1 MKVLLA
7 LEQTRISVG
16 AIRILTKV
24 TLPSRSDL
32 FLLHVHPIP
41 QKVTGLA
48 KERILKISQ
57 QVQEIQKEVLE
68 QARQFLGKVEKTLRR
83 QGVLSHSMVKNGFP
97 GEEILKTIRTKGI
110 DLVVLGTRSYSQ
122 AAGFFLGS
130 VSQWVLQEAPCS
142 VLIARHRPHKKL
154 NDRGMNILLATDGS
168 SDSQAA
174 VDFVNTLGFPA
185 SSHIMILHVI
195 KKQVYETERALTTG
209 RENEKEF
216 AKLAEE
222 IFEARGRQGA
232 KLLEHTSKTLSSND
246 LTIQKRLVYGNAAD
260 EILKAARLMKADLIV
275 MGSQGSTG
283 AKRVFLGSVSNKVVH
298 SAGCSVAVIR
308 NQKEKV
314 IL

>member
-7 LEQTRISVG
+7 VEQTRISVG
-16 AIRILTKV
+16 AIRLLTKL

-32 FLLHVHPIP
+32 ILLHVNAVP
-41 QKVTGLA
+41 QKITGLA

-57 QVQEIQKEVLE
+57 QVQEVQKKVSE
-68 QARQFLGKVEKTLRR
+68 QARQFLSKIEKTLRR
-83 QGVLSHSMVKNGFP
+83 QDVVFHPQVKIGFP
-97 GEEILKTIRTKGI
+97 GEEILKTIHSKGI

-142 VLIARHRPHKKL
+142 VVIARNRPHKKL
-154 NDRGMNILLATDGS
+154 KDRGMKVLLATDGS
-168 SDSQAA
+168 PDSGAA
-174 VDFVNTLGFPA
+174 VDFINMMGFPA
-185 SSHIMILHVI
+185 SSEVMILHVI
-195 KKQVYETERALTTG
+195 KKQVYETERALMTG

-222 IFEARGRQGA
+222 LFEARGQQGA
-232 KLLEHTSKTLSSND
+232 NLLEQTSKRLSSPD
-246 LTIQKRLVYGNAAD
+246 LTIQKRLVYGNAAN

-275 MGSQGSTG
+275 VGSQGSTG
-283 AKRVFLGSVSNKVVH
+283 VKRMFLGSVSNKVVH

-308 NQKEKV
+308 HKEKK
-314 IL
+314 

>member
-7 LEQTRISVG
+7 VEQTRISVG
-16 AIRILTKV
+16 AIRLLTKL

-32 FLLHVHPIP
+32 ILLHVNAVP
-41 QKVTGLA
+41 QKITGLA

-57 QVQEIQKEVLE
+57 QVQEVQKKVSE
-68 QARQFLGKVEKTLRR
+68 QARQFLSKIEKTLRR
-83 QGVLSHSMVKNGFP
+83 QDVVFHPQVKIGFP
-97 GEEILKTIRTKGI
+97 GEEILKTIHSKGI

-142 VLIARHRPHKKL
+142 VVIARNRPHKKL
-154 NDRGMNILLATDGS
+154 KDRRMKVLLATDGS
-168 SDSQAA
+168 PDSGAA
-174 VDFVNTLGFPA
+174 VDFINMMGFPA
-185 SSHIMILHVI
+185 SSEVMILHVI
-195 KKQVYETERALTTG
+195 KKQVYETERALMTG

-222 IFEARGRQGA
+222 LFEARGQQGA
-232 KLLEHTSKTLSSND
+232 NLLEQTSKRLSSPD
-246 LTIQKRLVYGNAAD
+246 LTIQKRLVYGNAAN

-275 MGSQGSTG
+275 VGSQGSTG
-283 AKRVFLGSVSNKVVH
+283 VKRMFLGSVSNKVVH

-308 NQKEKV
+308 HKEKK
-314 IL
+314 